1 MKSMKGLGSAANI
14 LQLYK
19 NADVN
24 QFILMSRES
33 SLSHSAGSPPQR
45 PTGTAEQSITE
56 TTNNNTAT
64 PEDQQ
69 PYWRVTS
76 QLGFLAPPPPM
87 SPDVS
92 KTEDKA
98 EVVEHDQI
106 KRSRGSLEKMSIL
119 MCSFKSKVDGP
130 IQKEDSAN
138 VPSSA
143 LSESCNLPP
152 FRAPPAP
159 PLRSALANDE
169 ILEQDEDLP
178 MALLD
183 TGDVDSSKQQELQAG
198 HQVVVLRDTHTHE
211 GKAHHAGEVMVFEKE
226 GTHGWTYVRD
236 GKGVFCWLPSNAL
249 KAAGSGEADGR
260 LMRTVLVPSSDD
272 KTFRHSSSPISAP
285 SSTGKRR
292 SRGQFSPI
300 RKHHVSPAI
309 PPALTPLPR
318 GQHVLW
324 DDEAVEVDHDEPAHR
339 PDHLLSA
346 YHSQVRANSADGTF
360 QNRALTQAVLLL
372 FR

>member
-249 KAAGSGEADGR
+249 KAAGSGEADGGGSQTAMKHDSVSNGFPLAPSSNTGNVKDGWDPKQESK
-260 LMRTVLVPSSDD
+260 LMIAPSSDAGNGKD
-272 KTFRHSSSPISAP
+272 GAEANHESELSTSSDSGL
-285 SSTGKRR
+285 ST
-292 SRGQFSPI
+292 
-300 RKHHVSPAI
+300 ALI
-309 PPALTPLPR
+309 P
-318 GQHVLW
+318 
-324 DDEAVEVDHDEPAHR
+324 
-339 PDHLLSA
+339 
-346 YHSQVRANSADGTF
+346 
-360 QNRALTQAVLLL
+360 AVLCCI
-372 FR
+372 